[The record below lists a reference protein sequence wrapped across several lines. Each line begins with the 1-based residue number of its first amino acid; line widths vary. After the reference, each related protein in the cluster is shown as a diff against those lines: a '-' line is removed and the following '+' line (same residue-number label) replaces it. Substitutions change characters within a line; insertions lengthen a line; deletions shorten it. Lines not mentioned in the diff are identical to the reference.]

1 MKTPVI
7 VLGEVLF
14 PGLTPTL
21 DLPRATVAAL
31 AAWQKT
37 LGFGALDVLLVPSSD
52 PARPPGADNALRV
65 GVLASLALP
74 DGWEQ
79 VGELVPVELLE
90 SFRVKLK
97 APPTPNPK
105 GWGGL
110 EAEFIPAAPK
120 AHGWD
125 EGAQKHLRRLLHEWM
140 LAAPQEVMGHLD
152 EPELVPAVLL
162 PALELSQ
169 APAWATVYAAA
180 LATGADLAHRK
191 ALLEADELGA
201 EAARLETLLRDKL
214 ALLPHADRAAQAT
227 LASALEQGVEG
238 GLVAASEA
246 LEALAALDK
255 LGAIQIDKNLREKM
269 KKLRRELER
278 LIPEAQ
284 KLIAEFAGDEDE
296 DDTDD
301 E

>member
-1 MKTPVI
+1 
-7 VLGEVLF
+7 
-14 PGLTPTL
+14 
-21 DLPRATVAAL
+21 
-31 AAWQKT
+31 
-37 LGFGALDVLLVPSSD
+37 
-52 PARPPGADNALRV
+52 
-65 GVLASLALP
+65 
-74 DGWEQ
+74 
-79 VGELVPVELLE
+79 
-90 SFRVKLK
+90 
-97 APPTPNPK
+97 
-105 GWGGL
+105 L